1 MMKTRVALFS
11 MEHGEDML
19 KTVVKKKKISKGIF
33 EELCFLKLLQKSHLI
48 KKIKNAIFL
57 QL

>member
-1 MMKTRVALFS
+1 MKTRVALFS